1 MSELNNPPALTG
13 DSSTQAPLK
22 ILLVA
27 AEVVPFAKTGGLA
40 DVAGSL
46 PKAIHA
52 LGHDIRVAMPRYG
65 RIRPERFNLTSVLDS
80 FPVPMDDRTEP
91 ASLVQ
96 ISLDGGVPVYM
107 VDNARY
113 FGRDGIYMYPDDAER
128 FILFCRGTL
137 EAVKRL
143 GWQPDIIHCHE
154 WHTALIPNWLKT
166 IYAQDPFFSDTASV
180 YTIHNLGYQGI
191 FGHRVLEVA
200 GIDEYGYI
208 VHPDMVDLNG
218 VVDFMARGIY
228 FADAI
233 NAVSETYAR
242 EILTPEF
249 GERLDPLLRD
259 RRDRL
264 FGIVNGIDVDEFN
277 PATDPYLGTPYTPY
291 TLENLEART
300 VDKLAL
306 QREAGLHEDPKAPI
320 IGFIGRLTDQKG
332 MDLITSVIELAF
344 RHLGAQLVL
353 LGTGEQRYHDYF
365 TNLSDRFPGQAG
377 IFLTF
382 NASITRHIYAGADL
396 FLMPSRFEPCGLGQM
411 AAMRYGCVP
420 VVRAVGG
427 LADTVCDYNPE
438 TGEGTG
444 FAFADYDAMALYTT
458 LVRAT
463 ETYRHP
469 AIWRKL
475 QVACMQQDYSWAASA
490 RKYVELYSR
499 ARAFHAQDKVTS

>member
-1 MSELNNPPALTG
+1 MSQLNSSPAPAG
-13 DSSTQAPLK
+13 NGAQMPLK

-46 PKAIHA
+46 PKAIRA

-65 RIRPERFNLTSVLDS
+65 RIRPERFNLTSALAS

-91 ASLVQ
+91 TELMQ
-96 ISLDGGVPVYM
+96 TTLDGGVPVYM
-107 VDNARY
+107 VENARY

-128 FILFCRGTL
+128 FILFCRGAL
-137 EAVKRL
+137 EAMKRL
-143 GWQPDIIHCHE
+143 GWRPDIIHCHE

-166 IYAQDPFFSDTASV
+166 IYAQDPFFVDTASV

-208 VHPDMVDLNG
+208 VHPDTVDLNG

-233 NAVSETYAR
+233 NAVSESYAR

-264 FGIVNGIDVDEFN
+264 FGIINGIDVDEFN
-277 PATDPYLGTPYTPY
+277 PAADPYLDTPY

-300 VDKLAL
+300 ADKLAL
-306 QREAGLHEDPKAPI
+306 QREAGLREDAQAPI

-332 MDLITSVIELAF
+332 VDLITSVVELAF
-344 RHLGAQLVL
+344 RHLGAQLVV

-365 TNLSDRFPGQAG
+365 INLANRFPGQAG

-382 NASITRHIYAGADL
+382 NASITRRIYAGADL

-427 LADTVCDYNPE
+427 LADTVRDYSPE

-444 FAFADYDAMALYTT
+444 FTFAAYDAMALYTT
-458 LVRAT
+458 LVRAI
-463 ETYRHP
+463 ETYRHQ

-475 QVACMQQDYSWAASA
+475 QVTCMQQDYSWAASA
-490 RKYVELYSR
+490 RKYVELYTR
-499 ARAFHAQDKVTS
+499 ARAFHAEDKAASQ

>member
-1 MSELNNPPALTG
+1 MSQLNSSPALAG
-13 DSSTQAPLK
+13 DSAQIPLK

-52 LGHDIRVAMPRYG
+52 LGHDIRVAMPRYE
-65 RIRPERFNLTSVLDS
+65 RIRPERFNLTGALDS
-80 FPVPMDDRTEP
+80 FPVPMDDRAEP
-91 ASLVQ
+91 AELMQ
-96 ISLDGGVPVYM
+96 TTLDGGVPVYM
-107 VDNARY
+107 VENARY

-166 IYAQDPFFSDTASV
+166 IYARDPFFSDTASV

-208 VHPDMVDLNG
+208 VHPDTVDLNG

-277 PATDPYLGTPYTPY
+277 PAADPYLDTPY

-300 VDKLAL
+300 ADKLAL
-306 QREAGLHEDPKAPI
+306 QREAGLREDPRAPI
-320 IGFIGRLTDQKG
+320 VGFIGRLTDQKG

-365 TNLSDRFPGQAG
+365 TDLSNRFPGQAG

-382 NASITRHIYAGADL
+382 NASITRRIYAGADL

-411 AAMRYGCVP
+411 AAMRYGSVP
-420 VVRAVGG
+420 VVRTVGG
-427 LADTVCDYNPE
+427 LADTVCDYNPA

-444 FAFADYDAMALYTT
+444 FTFADYDAMALYTT
-458 LVRAT
+458 LVRAI

-469 AIWRKL
+469 AIWRQL

-490 RKYVELYSR
+490 RKYVELYAR
-499 ARAFHAQDKVTS
+499 ARAFHAQDKTASQ

>member
-1 MSELNNPPALTG
+1 MSQTNSSPALAG
-13 DSSTQAPLK
+13 DSTQAPLK
-22 ILLVA
+22 VLLVA
-27 AEVVPFAKTGGLA
+27 VEVVPFAKTGGLA

-46 PKAIHA
+46 PKAMRA
-52 LGHDIRVAMPRYG
+52 LGHDIRIAMPRYG
-65 RIRPERFNLTSVLDS
+65 RIRPERFNLTSALDA
-80 FPVPMDDRTEP
+80 FPVPMDDRAEP
-91 ASLVQ
+91 VSLLQ
-96 ISLDGGVPVYM
+96 TTLDGGVPVYM
-107 VDNARY
+107 VENARY
-113 FGRDGIYMYPDDAER
+113 FDRDGIYMYPDDAER

-137 EAVKRL
+137 EAMKRL

-166 IYAQDPFFSDTASV
+166 IYARDPFFSNTASV

-208 VHPDMVDLNG
+208 VHPDTVDLNG

-233 NAVSETYAR
+233 NAVSESYAR

-264 FGIVNGIDVDEFN
+264 FGIINGIDVDEFN
-277 PATDPYLGTPYTPY
+277 PAADPYLNTPYTI
-291 TLENLEART
+291 ENLEARAA
-300 VDKLAL
+300 DKLAL
-306 QREAGLHEDPKAPI
+306 QREAGLREDPQAPI

-332 MDLITSVIELAF
+332 LDLITSVIELAF

-365 TNLSDRFPGQAG
+365 TDLSNRFPGQAG

-382 NASITRHIYAGADL
+382 NASITRRIYAGADL

-411 AAMRYGCVP
+411 AAMRYGSVP

-427 LADTVCDYNPE
+427 LADTVRDYNPE

-444 FAFADYDAMALYTT
+444 FTFTDYDDMALYTT
-458 LVRAT
+458 LVRAI

-469 AIWRKL
+469 SIWRKL
-475 QVACMQQDYSWAASA
+475 QVACMRQDYSWAASA
-490 RKYVELYSR
+490 RKYVELYAR
-499 ARAFHAQDKVTS
+499 ARAFHAQDKTTSQ